1 MWSVSSAFCLG
12 KLTAINLLEY
22 LESVVKVYALARS
35 SLSHTCTNEDV
46 ANLMPEG
53 ETVYGL
59 SEENVFF
66 SAGHAFWTKEGW
78 KAIAPDIARE
88 ETDLLVGT
96 LQVGDVIFQIAQF
109 SPLLYEPKVIRS
121 FTTKKLDV
129 ATMTYGL
136 HLIGCK
142 SYHAN
147 GYVVIMNYPVLTQKR
162 FSEGISKLNPEE
174 KARLATALNTV
185 VPELS
190 KTLGG
195 FIPPVLGKA
204 GLLPVPYT
212 Q

>member
-1 MWSVSSAFCLG
+1 M
-12 KLTAINLLEY
+12 
-22 LESVVKVYALARS
+22 KV
-35 SLSHTCTNEDV
+35 LSHGGTISTCTNEDV
-46 ANLMPEG
+46 ANLMSEG
-53 ETVYGL
+53 ETVYGFN
-59 SEENVFF
+59 EENAFF
-66 SAGHAFWTKEGW
+66 SAGHAFWTTEGW

-88 ETDLLVGT
+88 ENPDLLVGT
-96 LQVGDVIFQIAQF
+96 LQVGDIIFQIAQF

-129 ATMTYGL
+129 ATMMYGL

-162 FSEGISKLNPEE
+162 FSEGIFKLNPEE